1 MFDLLLTNATL
12 PDGQAADIA
21 IRDGRIAAIAPRI
34 REPAAETMD
43 LDFYLVSPPFVDSHF
58 HLDTT
63 LTAGLIRHNESGT
76 LLEGIQIWKETKPHL
91 TEDAIYARARR
102 LCEMTI
108 TQGTLAIRSH
118 VDISDPELR
127 AVRALV
133 RLRED
138 LKPWMTIQLVAF
150 PQDGFFRLA
159 EAPALLGRAL
169 DMGLDMVG
177 GIPHY
182 ERTTLLGGE
191 SVEALFRLA
200 ADRGLAIDMHCDETD
215 DPASRHIETM
225 AACTVKYGLQGR
237 VTGSH
242 LTSMHSMDNAYADK
256 LIALM
261 ADSGVAAVSN
271 PLINMV
277 LSGRYDTY
285 PKRRGLARIPELL
298 KAGVRVGFGHDC
310 VMDPW
315 YRLGSHDM
323 LEVAAMGLHAAHM
336 TGESGMADCF
346 RSVTDM
352 AAGILG
358 LPSYGLK
365 VGNPADL
372 VVLQAKSVF
381 DALRLRPARLFV
393 LRNGQVI
400 SRTEP
405 RVSTLSLT
413 PENVRSVNLATVCS
427 EPV

>member
-1 MFDLLLTNATL
+1 MMDLVLKNGVL
-12 PDGQAADIA
+12 PDGSRADIA
-21 IRDGRIAAIAPRI
+21 IADGKIAAI
-34 REPAAETMD
+34 ETEFSGEAVETLD
-43 LDFYLVSPPFVDSHF
+43 LEGYLVSPPFVDSHF

-63 LTAGLIRHNESGT
+63 LTAGLIRHNTSGT

-91 TEDAIYARARR
+91 TEEDIYARARK

-108 TQGTLAIRSH
+108 SQGTLAIRSH
-118 VDISDPELR
+118 VDISDPDLK

-150 PQDGFFRLA
+150 PQDGFFRMEGAA
-159 EAPALLGRAL
+159 ELLVRAL
-169 DMGLDMVG
+169 DMGLDLVG

-182 ERTTLLGGE
+182 ERTTLQGGE
-191 SVEALFRLA
+191 SIDALFRLA
-200 ADRGLAIDMHCDETD
+200 AERALPIDMHCDETD
-215 DPASRHIETM
+215 DPNSRHIETM
-225 AACTVKYGLQGR
+225 AACAVKYGLQGR

-256 LIALM
+256 LIGLLAE
-261 ADSGVAAVSN
+261 SGLAAVSN
-271 PLINMV
+271 PLINMT

-285 PKRRGLARIPELL
+285 PKRRGLTRIPELL
-298 KAGVRVGFGHDC
+298 RAGVPVGFGHDC

-323 LEVAAMGLHAAHM
+323 LEVASMGLHAAQM
-336 TGESGMADCF
+336 TSESEMAACLS
-346 RSVTDM
+346 SVTDM

-358 LPSYGLK
+358 LDAYGLK

-372 VVLQAKSVF
+372 VVLQACSVF
-381 DALRLRPARLFV
+381 DALRLRPCRLYV
-393 LRNGQVI
+393 LRNGRVI

-405 RVSTLSLT
+405 RLSQLTLSEERT
-413 PENVRSVNLATVCS
+413 VDLARI
-427 EPV
+427 

>member
-1 MFDLLLTNATL
+1 MMDLVLKNGVL
-12 PDGQAADIA
+12 PDGSRADIA
-21 IRDGRIAAIAPRI
+21 IADGKIAAIEPRFSG
-34 REPAAETMD
+34 EAVEMLD
-43 LDFYLVSPPFVDSHF
+43 LDGYLVSPPFVDSHF

-63 LTAGLIRHNESGT
+63 LTAGLIRHNASAT
-76 LLEGIQIWKETKPHL
+76 LFEGIQIWKETKPHL
-91 TEDAIYARARR
+91 TEENIYARARK

-108 TQGTLAIRSH
+108 SQGTLAIRSH
-118 VDISDPELR
+118 VDISDPDLR

-150 PQDGFFRLA
+150 PQDGFFRMA
-159 EAPALLGRAL
+159 GAVELLVRAL
-169 DMGLDMVG
+169 DMGLDLVG

-182 ERTTLLGGE
+182 ERTTLQGGE
-191 SVEALFRLA
+191 SIDALFRLA
-200 ADRGLAIDMHCDETD
+200 ADRALPIDMHCDETD
-215 DPASRHIETM
+215 DPNSRHVETM
-225 AACTVKYGLQGR
+225 AACAVRYGLQGR

-256 LIALM
+256 LIGLLAE
-261 ADSGVAAVSN
+261 SGLAAVSN
-271 PLINMV
+271 PLINMT

-298 KAGVRVGFGHDC
+298 RAGVPVGFGHDC

-323 LEVAAMGLHAAHM
+323 LEVASMGLHAAQM
-336 TGESGMADCF
+336 TSESEMAACF
-346 RSVTDM
+346 SSVTDM

-358 LPSYGLK
+358 LDSYGLK

-372 VVLQAKSVF
+372 VVLQACSVL
-381 DALRLRPARLFV
+381 DALRLRPCRLYV
-393 LRNGQVI
+393 LRNGRVI

-405 RVSTLSLT
+405 RLSQLTLAEERT
-413 PENVRSVNLATVCS
+413 VDLARI
-427 EPV
+427 

>member
-1 MFDLLLTNATL
+1 MIDLLLKNAVL
-12 PDGQAADIA
+12 PDGRNADIA
-21 IRDGRIAAIAPRI
+21 ISDGRIAAIEEHFVGDA
-34 REPAAETMD
+34 RET
-43 LDFYLVSPPFVDSHF
+43 LDIEGYLVSPPFVDSHF

-63 LTAGLIRHNESGT
+63 LTAGMVRHNASGT
-76 LLEGIQIWKETKPHL
+76 LLEGIQIWKETKPLL
-91 TEDAIYARARR
+91 TEEEIYTRARK

-118 VDISDPELR
+118 VDISDPDLK

-159 EAPALLGRAL
+159 GAAEQLVRAL
-169 DMGLDMVG
+169 DMGLDLVG

-182 ERTTLLGGE
+182 ERTTLQGGE
-191 SVEALFRLA
+191 SIDALFRLA
-200 ADRGLAIDMHCDETD
+200 ADRSLPIDMHCDETD
-215 DPASRHIETM
+215 DPNSRHVETM
-225 AACTVKYGLQGR
+225 AACTVRYGLQGR

-256 LIALM
+256 LIGLLAE
-261 ADSGVAAVSN
+261 SGLAAVSN
-271 PLINMV
+271 PLINMT

-298 KAGVRVGFGHDC
+298 RAGVPVGLGHDC

-323 LEVAAMGLHAAHM
+323 LEVASMGLHAAQM
-336 TGESGMADCF
+336 TSESEMTACF
-346 RSVTDM
+346 SSVTDM

-358 LPSYGLK
+358 LPSYGLA

-372 VVLQAKSVF
+372 VVLQACSVL

-393 LRNGQVI
+393 LRNGRII
-400 SRTEP
+400 SRTAP
-405 RVSTLSLT
+405 RLSHLTLSGERT
-413 PENVRSVNLATVCS
+413 VDLARI
-427 EPV
+427 